1 MFYLTS
7 IAVEGSEEALAVC
20 TQEQR
25 RVKGTVCKLLLV
37 HQLVNSGLLCA
48 QAGAR
53 VVAQRG
59 GRVKRITK

>member
-25 RVKGTVCKLLLV
+25 RVKAAVCRLLLV

-48 QAGAR
+48 QAGAK
-53 VVAQRG
+53 VVAQKG
-59 GRVKRITK
+59 GRVKRVGK